1 MKKIIQELRRL
12 AFTLAIEEETQS
24 KFGDHWGRKHRHRH
38 NKLLY
43 QLYKLEKRQ

>member
-1 MKKIIQELRRL
+1 MKKILEEVRRL
-12 AFTLAIEEETQS
+12 AFTLALEEETQS
-24 KFGDHWGRKHRHRH
+24 KFANHWARKQRH

>member
-1 MKKIIQELRRL
+1 MKKILKELRDL
-12 AFTLAIEEETQS
+12 AFTLALEEETQS
-24 KFGDHWGRKHRHRH
+24 KFGNHWGRKHRH

>member
-12 AFTLAIEEETQS
+12 AFTLALEEETQS
-24 KFGDHWGRKHRHRH
+24 KFGDHWGRKHRH

>member
-1 MKKIIQELRRL
+1 MKKILEEVRRL
-12 AFTLAIEEETQS
+12 AFTLALEEETQS
-24 KFGDHWGRKHRHRH
+24 KFGNHWARRQKH

>member
-1 MKKIIQELRRL
+1 MKKILEEVRRL
-12 AFTLAIEEETQS
+12 AFTLALEEETQS
-24 KFGDHWGRKHRHRH
+24 KFTNHWARKQKH

>member
-1 MKKIIQELRRL
+1 MKKILQELRDL
-12 AFTLAIEEETQS
+12 AFTLALEEETRS
-24 KFGDHWGRKHRHRH
+24 EIGNHWGRKRRH

>member
-1 MKKIIQELRRL
+1 MKKILKELRNL
-12 AFTLAIEEETQS
+12 AFTLALEEETQS
-24 KFGDHWGRKHRHRH
+24 KFGNHWARKQKH

>member
-1 MKKIIQELRRL
+1 MKKILQEIRRL
-12 AFTLAIEEETQS
+12 AFALALEEETQS
-24 KFGDHWGRKHRHRH
+24 KFGNHWARKQKH

>member
-1 MKKIIQELRRL
+1 MKKLLEEIRNL
-12 AFTLAIEEETQS
+12 AFTLALEEETQS
-24 KFGDHWGRKHRHRH
+24 KFANHWARKQKH

>member
-1 MKKIIQELRRL
+1 MKKILEEVRRL
-12 AFTLAIEEETQS
+12 AFTLALEEETQS
-24 KFGDHWGRKHRHRH
+24 KFANHWARRQKH